1 MVPSTVRQGEYTKQH
16 YWQLTTPQRTRSG
29 KNQFGHPG
37 PWAGRPGVQGFRGVR
52 QAPSGQGV
60 IRPRYP
66 TPLSAGGGR
75 WPAFP
80 RGLRRCP
87 GAGDDDDCFSPRAAV
102 GDGSQVSPWHLP
114 LAVSQVCPR
123 HLPILG
129 ARHGAYHSLGA
140 RPGLSMALATRWEPG
155 MSMAHGTYHSVVARS
170 VHGTDPT
177 SPPPA
182 LLSLESFATVSLSSG
197 SLRNIFVDPAAGY

>member
-16 YWQLTTPQRTRSG
+16 YWQLATPQRTRSG

-75 WPAFP
+75 WLAFP
-80 RGLRRCP
+80 HGLRRCP

-140 RPGLSMALATRWEPG
+140 RSGLSMALATRWEPG
-155 MSMAHGTYHSVVARS
+155 MSMAKFWF
-170 VHGTDPT
+170 
-177 SPPPA
+177 SPPRLGQSARKLCRCQVCPWH
-182 LLSLESFATVSLSSG
+182 
-197 SLRNIFVDPAAGY
+197 